1 MPQVLPIKCGHVDDK
16 SIASPKPLALGY
28 YQRARHL
35 PVESY
40 HYKDKV
46 ETSPT
51 LHPQGGLGT
60 HTENENLNDKMERR

>member
-1 MPQVLPIKCGHVDDK
+1 MPQVLPIKCGHADDK
-16 SIASPKPLALGY
+16 SIAPPKPLALGY
-28 YQRARHL
+28 YQRAGHL
-35 PVESY
+35 PVESC

-60 HTENENLNDKMERR
+60 RTENENLNYKVERR